1 MDEDFNH
8 ANSGR
13 PLTKQVS
20 MSLITPHTLTGYT
33 DFFRQNSNREDGW
46 ISIKIGSN
54 DTFRNKW
61 VVFDDGE
68 LKYAPHPS
76 CRDEEYTHVPMN
88 SVVKLRA
95 DSSSHAT
102 ILITTLDHETI
113 FLRLASVDEV
123 SVL

>member
-1 MDEDFNH
+1 
-8 ANSGR
+8 
-13 PLTKQVS
+13 L
-20 MSLITPHTLTGYT
+20 
-33 DFFRQNSNREDGW
+33 FRQNSNREDGW

-76 CRDEEYTHVPMN
+76 CRDEGYTHVPMN

-95 DSSSHAT
+95 DVRRPSGAGPSPLAHANHTRISSPSPLLLPPPQSSSHAT